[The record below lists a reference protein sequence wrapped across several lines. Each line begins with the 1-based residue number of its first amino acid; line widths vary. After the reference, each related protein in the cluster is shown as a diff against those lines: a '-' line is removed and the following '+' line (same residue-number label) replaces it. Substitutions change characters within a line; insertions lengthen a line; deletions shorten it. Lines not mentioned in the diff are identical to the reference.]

1 MTASLAGDRADP
13 ASHWSIAMP
22 ILDSLIQT
30 LGAVGTLMAA
40 VVIVS
45 VFFTVAYML

>member
-1 MTASLAGDRADP
+1 
-13 ASHWSIAMP
+13 MP

-30 LGAVGTLMAA
+30 LGAIGTLMAA

-45 VFFTVAYML
+45 VSFTVAYMLWAWRNTAVGD